1 MAAINQARPA
11 NTTSVRTPLF
21 ILGVALAL
29 VAFIVMFAF
38 GLLFANKTS
47 TGTMVTV
54 VVAGQPIEARD
65 ALTGVAL
72 TTASVPSTAVP
83 AGSFTTV
90 TQLAGYSAIV
100 SIPKGMVISP
110 NIVTLNP
117 DQLSTVG
124 ASPFLPIPEGWIA
137 ITLPTNEQQGVAG
150 YIAQGDYIDIIA
162 TVNTSLFATTRPQM
176 VNKVVFTNVHVI
188 RIGPSSTLPKQG
200 VPQGL
205 SSSITIVLPLCDAT
219 YLDWLSLNATMKYV
233 LMNYKNYNK
242 TLEEK
247 PNPACPD
254 PTVAPEVVGPAAVNA
269 RWGFVKG

>member
-124 ASPFLPIPEGWIA
+124 ASPFLPIPQGWIA

-162 TVNTSLFATTRPQM
+162 TVNTQMFALARPRS
-176 VNKVVFTNVHVI
+176 VTKTVFFGVHVLKV
-188 RIGPSSTLPKQG
+188 GPAAPVATQGQVQG
-200 VPQGL
+200 V
-205 SSSITIVLPLCDAT
+205 SSSITVVMTQCDAA
-219 YLDWLSLNATMKYV
+219 YMNWLLANVTLRYTLQSFKDYGQAESAKAAACSSTDVLNS
-233 LMNYKNYNK
+233 
-242 TLEEK
+242 
-247 PNPACPD
+247 
-254 PTVAPEVVGPAAVNA
+254 VGPAAVNE
-269 RWGFVKG
+269 RWNFLQGL

>member
-65 ALTGVAL
+65 ALTGIAL

-110 NIVTLNP
+110 NIVTSNP
-117 DQLSTVG
+117 DQLSVG
-124 ASPFLPIPEGWIA
+124 ASPFLPIPQGWIA
-137 ITLPTNEQQGVAG
+137 ITLP
-150 YIAQGDYIDIIA
+150 
-162 TVNTSLFATTRPQM
+162 
-176 VNKVVFTNVHVI
+176 
-188 RIGPSSTLPKQG
+188 
-200 VPQGL
+200 
-205 SSSITIVLPLCDAT
+205 
-219 YLDWLSLNATMKYV
+219 
-233 LMNYKNYNK
+233 
-242 TLEEK
+242 
-247 PNPACPD
+247 
-254 PTVAPEVVGPAAVNA
+254 
-269 RWGFVKG
+269 

>member
-47 TGTMVTV
+47 TVTMVTV

-65 ALTGVAL
+65 LLTGGAL
-72 TTASVPSTAVP
+72 ATASVPSTAVP

-110 NIVTLNP
+110 NIVTSNP
-117 DQLSTVG
+117 DQLSLG
-124 ASPFLPIPEGWIA
+124 ASPFLPIPQGWIA

-150 YIAQGDYIDIIA
+150 YIAQGDYIEI
-162 TVNTSLFATTRPQM
+162 
-176 VNKVVFTNVHVI
+176 
-188 RIGPSSTLPKQG
+188 
-200 VPQGL
+200 
-205 SSSITIVLPLCDAT
+205 
-219 YLDWLSLNATMKYV
+219 
-233 LMNYKNYNK
+233 
-242 TLEEK
+242 
-247 PNPACPD
+247 
-254 PTVAPEVVGPAAVNA
+254 
-269 RWGFVKG
+269 